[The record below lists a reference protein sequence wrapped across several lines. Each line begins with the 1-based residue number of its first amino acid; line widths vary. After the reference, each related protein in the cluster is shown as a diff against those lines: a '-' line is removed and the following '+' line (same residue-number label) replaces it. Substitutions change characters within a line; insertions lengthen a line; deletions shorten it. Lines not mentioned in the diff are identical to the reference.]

1 MGLVLGKQY
10 MHFFDR
16 YWGWY
21 NAPVLVGLIY
31 LEFRRTLHQKY
42 NLIAVGNARV
52 KSRSNPIQQLD
63 ALRCVSGKFNY
74 STAGGPSESD
84 TFFGRNVMPQV
95 QTDKVLYHMT
105 SNNPRAYKVYIC
117 KCTDPSTIT
126 GCHVSMKVFLMPSN
140 SKPKLHL
147 LGDFKLKI
155 SEISPSSITSVKFV
169 HNPKT
174 EIS

>member
-1 MGLVLGKQY
+1 MSLSLFVMYIYICILSWLLMGLVLGKQY

-21 NAPVLVGLIY
+21 NTPVFVGLIY

-74 STAGGPSESD
+74 STAGGPSETD

-95 QTDKVLYHMT
+95 QTDKVLY
-105 SNNPRAYKVYIC
+105 YIFILFYFIYLFLFLFFETEGQPANA
-117 KCTDPSTIT
+117 KMNTRYYIT
-126 GCHVSMKVFLMPSN
+126 
-140 SKPKLHL
+140 
-147 LGDFKLKI
+147 
-155 SEISPSSITSVKFV
+155 
-169 HNPKT
+169 
-174 EIS
+174 